1 MAQQNQEDAA
11 NGKRVQEERMRIR
24 ALGRAK

>member
-1 MAQQNQEDAA
+1 MAPQNQEDAA
-11 NGKRVQEERMRIR
+11 NGKRIQEARMRIR